1 MLKYNSILMLLVAFS
16 LTEGTDL
23 SRSESAEANIPRY
36 HSIATDLNK
45 TLEIRLS
52 HADSLLKL
60 QQFDLAA
67 NAYDTILNNTQSDTD
82 LDWKLLA
89 IEGLGKCG
97 SDFKGRAV
105 FFLMDIVANAA
116 ATKKQ
121 QQKARTILE
130 KWKITIK

>member
-1 MLKYNSILMLLVAFS
+1 MLKHSSILMLLIAFS
-16 LTEGTDL
+16 PMKGANLL
-23 SRSESAEANIPRY
+23 QSKSEEPNIQRY

-67 NAYDTILNNTQSDTD
+67 NAYATILNNTQGDED

-105 FFLMDIVANAA
+105 FFLVDIVANAT

-121 QQKARTILE
+121 QQKAHTIFE

>member
-1 MLKYNSILMLLVAFS
+1 MLKHSSILTLLIAFS
-16 LTEGTDL
+16 PMKGADL
-23 SRSESAEANIPRY
+23 SRSKSEKANVQGY

-52 HADSLLKL
+52 HADRLLKL
-60 QQFDLAA
+60 QQFDFAA
-67 NAYDTILNNTQSDTD
+67 NAYATILNNTQGDED

-97 SDFKGRAV
+97 SDNKRRAV
-105 FFLMDIVANAA
+105 FFLMDIVANAT

-121 QQKARTILE
+121 QQKARTIFE